1 MKLNIDTDNSRVTHE
16 QDGVERELPL
26 YSREAFEVLSD
37 LWVKV
42 GWDQKYSYTFSWMG
56 RPVIQLP
63 EDLIRTQEVIYDL
76 RPDVIVETGVAH
88 GGSLIFYAGLCSSM
102 NHGRVVGVDIEIRPH
117 NRQAIEAHEMAGLIT
132 LIEGDSASPET
143 VNRVRSL
150 IKPGESVLVILDS
163 CHTRQHVLAELNAYH
178 ELVTLGSWLVATD
191 GIMRDVHDVPQGS
204 ADWKTD
210 HPAAAAQDFLQIH
223 DNFVLEQPEWPF
235 NESDLEKNITHWP
248 GAWLRRAA

>member
-16 QDGVERELPL
+16 QNGVERELPL

-63 EDLIRTQEVIYDL
+63 GDLIRTQEVIYDL

>member
-235 NESDLEKNITHWP
+235 NESDLKKNITHWP

>member
-16 QDGVERELPL
+16 QNGVERELPL

-102 NHGRVVGVDIEIRPH
+102 NHGRVVGVDIE
-117 NRQAIEAHEMAGLIT
+117 NTSTQST
-132 LIEGDSASPET
+132 SY
-143 VNRVRSL
+143 RSSRD
-150 IKPGESVLVILDS
+150 G
-163 CHTRQHVLAELNAYH
+163 RAYH
-178 ELVTLGSWLVATD
+178 LD
-191 GIMRDVHDVPQGS
+191 
-204 ADWKTD
+204 
-210 HPAAAAQDFLQIH
+210 
-223 DNFVLEQPEWPF
+223 
-235 NESDLEKNITHWP
+235 
-248 GAWLRRAA
+248 RR

>member
-1 MKLNIDTDNSRVTHE
+1 
-16 QDGVERELPL
+16 
-26 YSREAFEVLSD
+26 
-37 LWVKV
+37 
-42 GWDQKYSYTFSWMG
+42 
-56 RPVIQLP
+56 
-63 EDLIRTQEVIYDL
+63 
-76 RPDVIVETGVAH
+76 
-88 GGSLIFYAGLCSSM
+88 
-102 NHGRVVGVDIEIRPH
+102 
-117 NRQAIEAHEMAGLIT
+117 MAGLIT